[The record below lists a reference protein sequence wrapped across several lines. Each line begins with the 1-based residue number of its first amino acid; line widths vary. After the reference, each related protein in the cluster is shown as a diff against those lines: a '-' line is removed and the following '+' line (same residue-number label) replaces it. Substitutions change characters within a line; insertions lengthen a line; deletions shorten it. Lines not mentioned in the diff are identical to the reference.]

1 MATMFQDTMDNERVV
16 KPIKSEGKS
25 VLCKVYWRSKT
36 GPLNYGGETKL
47 PASLF
52 DETPANRRIGFVPLS
67 RDL

>member
-16 KPIKSEGKS
+16 KPLRNQGKS
-25 VLCKVYWRSKT
+25 MVCAVYWRGKN
-36 GPLNYGGETKL
+36 GLNYGGETKL

-52 DETPANRRIGFVPLS
+52 DETPINRRIGFVPLN